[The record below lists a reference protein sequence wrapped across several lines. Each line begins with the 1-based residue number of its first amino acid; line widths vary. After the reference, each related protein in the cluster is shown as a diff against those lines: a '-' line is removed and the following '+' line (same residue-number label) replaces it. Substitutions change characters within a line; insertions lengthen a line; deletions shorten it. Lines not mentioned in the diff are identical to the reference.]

1 MQLSRAAAA
10 SVVNWTPVFRKILIA
25 NRGEIA
31 VRIIRTCRAMGIP
44 TVAVYSEADRP
55 ASHVRLADEAI
66 AIGPAAAAESYLSIE
81 RVLGAA
87 RSTGADAI
95 HPGYG
100 FLSENPA
107 FAKAC
112 QDAAIVF
119 IGPPSS
125 AMELMGS
132 KTAARELM
140 QQSGVPVVPG
150 SSNVRSP
157 EEALA
162 VAGQM
167 GYPVMI
173 KASAGGGGKGMRL
186 VAAAD
191 ELPAAWER
199 AGSEALSAFG
209 DATVYI
215 EKAIPRPR
223 HVEVQVLADAHGHIV
238 HLGERECSL
247 QRRHQKVFEESP
259 APLFAERP
267 EIRDA
272 LCDAAIQA
280 ARAAGYVN
288 AGTVEFLADQEG
300 NFYFLEMN
308 TRLQVEHPVT
318 ELVTGID
325 LVAEQIRV
333 AAGQPLR
340 FTQADVRFSG
350 AAVEC
355 RVYAEDPANNFFPSP
370 GKITTL
376 REPAG
381 PGIRIDSA
389 AYPGWEVPLHY
400 DPLIAK
406 LCAWGSTRDEALNRL
421 RAALTE
427 YRVTGIQTTLG
438 FFRDVIDDPAF
449 RAGDLETGFIGRFLA
464 QERSDRAPAQ
474 EDAVAAL
481 FALSEESSA
490 PDAAPTQPGNS
501 AWRAAA
507 RAKMV
512 RPR

>member
-1 MQLSRAAAA
+1 M
-10 SVVNWTPVFRKILIA
+10 FRKILIA

-31 VRIIRTCRAMGIP
+31 VRIIRTCRAMSVP
-44 TVAVYSEADRP
+44 TVAVYSQADRP
-55 ASHVRLADEAI
+55 ALHVRLADEAL

-81 RVLGAA
+81 RILGAA
-87 RSTGADAI
+87 SKTGADAI

-112 QDAAIVF
+112 QDAGIAF

-140 QQSGVPVVPG
+140 QRSGVPVVPG
-150 SSNVRSP
+150 SSNVRTP
-157 EEALA
+157 QEALS
-162 VAGQM
+162 VALEI

-186 VAAAD
+186 VGSAE
-191 ELPAAWER
+191 ELPDAWER

-209 DATVYI
+209 DASVYI

-259 APLFAERP
+259 APLFAGRP
-267 EIRDA
+267 QIREA
-272 LCDAAIQA
+272 LCAAAIQA

-288 AGTVEFLADQEG
+288 AGTVEFLADREG

-340 FTQADVRFSG
+340 FAQSDIRFSG

-381 PGIRIDSA
+381 PGVRIDSA

-406 LCAWGSTRDEALNRL
+406 LCAWGPTRDDALNRL
-421 RAALTE
+421 RAALAE
-427 YRVTGIQTTLG
+427 YRITGIRTTLG
-438 FFRDVIDDPAF
+438 FFRDVIDDPVF
-449 RAGDLETGFIGRFLA
+449 RAGDLDTGFIASFCARGG
-464 QERSDRAPAQ
+464 
-474 EDAVAAL
+474 
-481 FALSEESSA
+481 SSA
-490 PDAAPTQPGNS
+490 AAS
-501 AWRAAA
+501 LAASSP
-507 RAKMV
+507 R
-512 RPR
+512 RPPAFTTR

>member
-1 MQLSRAAAA
+1 
-10 SVVNWTPVFRKILIA
+10 
-25 NRGEIA
+25 
-31 VRIIRTCRAMGIP
+31 
-44 TVAVYSEADRP
+44 
-55 ASHVRLADEAI
+55 
-66 AIGPAAAAESYLSIE
+66 
-81 RVLGAA
+81 
-87 RSTGADAI
+87 
-95 HPGYG
+95 
-100 FLSENPA
+100 
-107 FAKAC
+107 
-112 QDAAIVF
+112 
-119 IGPPSS
+119 
-125 AMELMGS
+125 
-132 KTAARELM
+132 
-140 QQSGVPVVPG
+140 
-150 SSNVRSP
+150 
-157 EEALA
+157 
-162 VAGQM
+162 M

-186 VAAAD
+186 VASAE
-191 ELPAAWER
+191 ELPGAWER
-199 AGSEALSAFG
+199 AGSEALAAFG

-223 HVEVQVLADAHGHIV
+223 HVEVQVLADAHGNIV

-247 QRRHQKVFEESP
+247 QRRHQKVVEESP
-259 APLFAERP
+259 SPLFAARP

-272 LCDAAIQA
+272 LCAAAIQA

-288 AGTVEFLADQEG
+288 AGTVEFLADQQG

-325 LVAEQIRV
+325 LVAEQIRI

-340 FTQADVRFSG
+340 FVQTDIRFSG

-370 GKITTL
+370 GTISTL

-389 AYPGWEVPLHY
+389 AYAGWEVPLHY

-406 LCAWGSTRDEALNRL
+406 LCAWGATRDDSLNRL

-427 YRVTGIQTTLG
+427 YRITGIHTTLG
-438 FFRDVIDDPAF
+438 FFREVIDDPTF
-449 RAGDLETGFIGRFLA
+449 RAGDLDTGFIGRFLA
-464 QERSDRAPAQ
+464 GERSPSGASAHDA
-474 EDAVAAL
+474 AVAAL
-481 FALSEESSA
+481 FALSEESST
-490 PDAAPTQPGNS
+490 PPAAETPPGNS
-501 AWRAAA
+501 AWRTAA

>member
-1 MQLSRAAAA
+1 M
-10 SVVNWTPVFRKILIA
+10 FRKILIA

-31 VRIIRTCRAMGIP
+31 VRIIRTCRALGIP
-44 TVAVYSEADRP
+44 AVAVFSEADRQ
-55 ASHVRLADEAI
+55 ALHVRLADEAI
-66 AIGPAAAAESYLSIE
+66 AVGPAAAAESYLSIE

-87 RSTGADAI
+87 RATGADAI

-112 QDAAIVF
+112 QDAGIAF
-119 IGPPSS
+119 IGPPPS
-125 AMELMGS
+125 AMERMGS

-140 QQSGVPVVPG
+140 QQAGVPVVPG
-150 SSNVRSP
+150 SSKVGSP
-157 EEALA
+157 AEAQALA
-162 VAGQM
+162 AEM
-167 GYPVMI
+167 GYPLMI

-186 VAAAD
+186 VASAE
-191 ELPAAWER
+191 ELPTAWER

-223 HVEVQVLADAHGHIV
+223 HVEVQVLADAHGNIV

-247 QRRHQKVFEESP
+247 QRRHQKVIEESP
-259 APLFAERP
+259 SPLFADRP
-267 EIRDA
+267 EIRAA
-272 LCDAAIQA
+272 LCEAAIQA

-300 NFYFLEMN
+300 TFYFLEMN

-325 LVAEQIRV
+325 LVAEQIRI

-340 FTQADVRFSG
+340 FAQSDLRFSG
-350 AAVEC
+350 SAVEC

-389 AYPGWEVPLHY
+389 AYPGWEVPVHY

-406 LCAWGSTRDEALNRL
+406 LCAWGPTRDDALNRL
-421 RAALTE
+421 RAALSE
-427 YRVTGIQTTLG
+427 YRITGIQTTLG
-438 FFRDVIDDPAF
+438 FFRDVIDEPAF
-449 RAGDLETGFIGRFLA
+449 RAGDLDTGFIARFL
-464 QERSDRAPAQ
+464 DRQGSAAAGPDHDA
-474 EDAVAAL
+474 AVAAL
-481 FALSEESSA
+481 FALAEDSSA
-490 PDAAPTQPGNS
+490 LPAVAPPQGRDS
-501 AWRAAA
+501 GWRSAA

>member
-1 MQLSRAAAA
+1 
-10 SVVNWTPVFRKILIA
+10 VFRKILIA

-44 TVAVYSEADRP
+44 TVAVFSEADRT
-55 ASHVRLADEAI
+55 ALHVRLADEAI
-66 AIGPAAAAESYLSIE
+66 AIGPPAAAESYLSVD

-100 FLSENPA
+100 FLSENPG

-112 QDAAIVF
+112 HNAGIVF
-119 IGPPSS
+119 IGPPSA

-140 QQSGVPVVPG
+140 QQAGVPVVPG
-150 SSNVRSP
+150 SSSIRTP
-157 EEALA
+157 EDAL
-162 VAGQM
+162 VLAGQM

-186 VAAAD
+186 VVSAD

-199 AGSEALSAFG
+199 AGSEALFAFG

-223 HVEVQVLADAHGHIV
+223 HVEVQVLADAHGNIV

-247 QRRHQKVFEESP
+247 QRRHQKVVEESP
-259 APLFAERP
+259 SPLFADRP

-300 NFYFLEMN
+300 NFFFLEMN

-325 LVAEQIRV
+325 LVAEQIRI
-333 AAGQPLR
+333 AAGEPLSFAQSDIR
-340 FTQADVRFSG
+340 FFGS
-350 AAVEC
+350 AVEC

-389 AYPGWEVPLHY
+389 AYPGWEVPLDY

-406 LCAWGSTRDEALNRL
+406 LCAWGPTRDDALNRL
-421 RAALTE
+421 RAALAE

-449 RAGDLETGFIGRFLA
+449 RAADLDTGFIGRFLA
-464 QERSDRAPAQ
+464 RRDADPAPAH
-474 EDAVAAL
+474 ETAVAAL
-481 FALSEESSA
+481 FALSAESSA
-490 PDAAPTQPGNS
+490 SPAATEPERPSS
-501 AWRAAA
+501 AWRSAA

>member
-1 MQLSRAAAA
+1 MQLSRAFGA

-31 VRIIRTCRAMGIP
+31 VRIIRTCRAMGIR

-55 ASHVRLADEAI
+55 ALHVRLADEAI
-66 AIGPAAAAESYLSIE
+66 AIGPAAAVESYLSID

-87 RSTGADAI
+87 RKTGADAI

-100 FLSENPA
+100 FLSENAA

-112 QDAAIVF
+112 HDAGVAF

-140 QQSGVPVVPG
+140 QQAGVPVVPG
-150 SSNVRSP
+150 SSKVGSP
-157 EEALA
+157 KDALA
-162 VAGQM
+162 VTERM

-186 VAAAD
+186 VASAD
-191 ELPAAWER
+191 ELPAAWDR

-223 HVEVQVLADAHGHIV
+223 HVEVQVLADAHGNIV

-247 QRRHQKVFEESP
+247 QRRHQKVVEESP
-259 APLFAERP
+259 SPLFAERP
-267 EIRDA
+267 EAREA

-325 LVAEQIRV
+325 LVAEQIHV
-333 AAGQPLR
+333 ASGQPLR
-340 FTQADVRFSG
+340 FAQPDIRFSG
-350 AAVEC
+350 SAVEC

-406 LCAWGSTRDEALNRL
+406 LCAWGPTRDDALNRL
-421 RAALTE
+421 RAALAE
-427 YRVTGIQTTLG
+427 YQVTGIQTTLG
-438 FFRDVIDDPAF
+438 FFRDVIDDPTF
-449 RAGDLETGFIGRFLA
+449 RAGDLDTGFIARFLA
-464 QERSDRAPAQ
+464 REGSGAPGH
-474 EDAVAAL
+474 DAAIAAL
-481 FALSEESSA
+481 FALSEEASV
-490 PDAAPTQPGNS
+490 PTVAQAQPSKS

-507 RAKMV
+507 RDKAV

>member
-1 MQLSRAAAA
+1 M
-10 SVVNWTPVFRKILIA
+10 FRKILIA

-44 TVAVYSEADRP
+44 TVAVFSEADRT
-55 ASHVRLADEAI
+55 ALHVRLADEAV
-66 AIGPAAAAESYLSIE
+66 AIGPPAAAESYLSIE
-81 RVLGAA
+81 RVLDAA
-87 RSTGADAI
+87 RTTRADAI

-100 FLSENPA
+100 FLSENSA

-112 QDAAIVF
+112 QEAGIAF

-132 KTAARELM
+132 KTAARDVM
-140 QQSGVPVVPG
+140 QQAGVPVVPG
-150 SSNVRSP
+150 SSNIRTP
-157 EEALA
+157 EDAL
-162 VAGQM
+162 VFAGQL
-167 GYPVMI
+167 GYPLMI

-186 VAAAD
+186 VASAD
-191 ELPAAWER
+191 ELPTAWER

-223 HVEVQVLADAHGHIV
+223 HVEVQVLADAHGNIV

-247 QRRHQKVFEESP
+247 QRRHQKVVEESP
-259 APLFAERP
+259 SPLFAERP
-267 EIRDA
+267 EIREA

-280 ARAAGYVN
+280 ARAAGYIN

-300 NFYFLEMN
+300 NFFFLEMN

-325 LVAEQIRV
+325 LVSEQIHV
-333 AAGQPLR
+333 AAGEPLR
-340 FTQADVRFSG
+340 FAQSDIRFFGS
-350 AAVEC
+350 AVEC
-355 RVYAEDPANNFFPSP
+355 RVYAEDPANNFLPSP
-370 GKITTL
+370 GRITTL

-406 LCAWGSTRDEALNRL
+406 LCAWGPTRNDALNRL
-421 RAALTE
+421 RAALAE
-427 YRVTGIQTTLG
+427 YQVTGIQTTLG
-438 FFRDVIDDPAF
+438 FFRDIIDDPAF
-449 RAGDLETGFIGRFLA
+449 RAGDLDTGFIGRFLGD
-464 QERSDRAPAQ
+464 ERSAV
-474 EDAVAAL
+474 DASANEAVVAAL
-481 FALSEESSA
+481 FALSEESSQA
-490 PDAAPTQPGNS
+490 PAAQPQRQDS
-501 AWRAAA
+501 AWRSAA

>member
-1 MQLSRAAAA
+1 
-10 SVVNWTPVFRKILIA
+10 VFRKILIA

-31 VRIIRTCRAMGIP
+31 VRIVRTCRAMGIP

-55 ASHVRLADEAI
+55 ALHVRLADEAI
-66 AIGPAAAAESYLSIE
+66 AIGPAAAAESYLSID
-81 RVLGAA
+81 RGLGAA
-87 RSTGADAI
+87 RATGADAI

-100 FLSENPA
+100 FLSENAA

-112 QDAAIVF
+112 QDAEITF

-125 AMELMGS
+125 AIERMGS
-132 KTAARELM
+132 KTAARGLM
-140 QQSGVPVVPG
+140 QQAGVPVVPG
-150 SSNVRSP
+150 SSIVRSV
-157 EEALA
+157 EDAL
-162 VAGQM
+162 VLAGQM

-186 VAAAD
+186 VASAA

-209 DATVYI
+209 DAAVYI

-223 HVEVQVLADAHGHIV
+223 HVEVQILADGHGNIV

-247 QRRHQKVFEESP
+247 QRRHQKVVEESP
-259 APLFAERP
+259 SPLFAHRP
-267 EIRDA
+267 AIRAA
-272 LCDAAIQA
+272 LCAAAIQA

-333 AAGQPLR
+333 AAGHPLR
-340 FTQADVRFSG
+340 FDQAGIRFSG
-350 AAVEC
+350 AAVEG
-355 RVYAEDPANNFFPSP
+355 RVYAEDPANGFCPSP
-370 GKITTL
+370 GKITAL

-406 LCAWGSTRDEALNRL
+406 LCAWGPTRDDALDRL
-421 RAALTE
+421 RAALAE
-427 YRVTGIQTTLG
+427 YQVSGIQTTLG
-438 FFRDVIDDPAF
+438 FFRDVIDDPGF
-449 RAGDLETGFIGRFLA
+449 RAGDLDTGFIGRFLDR
-464 QERSDRAPAQ
+464 ERSAGGAPTHEA
-474 EDAVAAL
+474 AVAAL

-490 PDAAPTQPGNS
+490 PPAAAQPQRPNS

-507 RAKMV
+507 RAKMGW
-512 RPR
+512 PR

>member
-1 MQLSRAAAA
+1 
-10 SVVNWTPVFRKILIA
+10 VFRKILIA

-31 VRIIRTCRAMGIP
+31 VRIIRTCRALGIP
-44 TVAVYSEADRP
+44 TVAVFSEADRP
-55 ASHVRLADEAI
+55 ALHVRLADEAI
-66 AIGPAAAAESYLSIE
+66 AVGPSAAAESYLSIE
-81 RVLGAA
+81 RILAAA
-87 RSTGADAI
+87 RATGAEAI

-112 QDAAIVF
+112 QEAGITF
-119 IGPPSS
+119 IGPPHS

-132 KTAARELM
+132 KTSAREIM
-140 QQSGVPVVPG
+140 QRAGVPVVPG
-150 SSNVRSP
+150 SSRIGSP
-157 EEALA
+157 AEALA
-162 VAGQM
+162 LAAEM

-186 VAAAD
+186 VASAE
-191 ELPAAWER
+191 ELPASWER
-199 AGSEALSAFG
+199 AGSEALAAFG
-209 DATVYI
+209 DSTVYI

-223 HVEVQVLADAHGHIV
+223 HVEVQVLADAHGNVV

-247 QRRHQKVFEESP
+247 QRRHQKVVEESP
-259 APLFAERP
+259 SPLFARRP
-267 EIRDA
+267 ELRAA
-272 LCDAAIQA
+272 LCDAAVQA

-340 FTQADVRFSG
+340 FAQSDIRFSG

-381 PGIRIDSA
+381 PGVRIDSA

-406 LCAWGSTRDEALNRL
+406 LCAWGPTRDDALNRL
-421 RAALTE
+421 RAALAE
-427 YRVTGIQTTLG
+427 YRITGIRTTLG
-438 FFRDVIDDPAF
+438 FFRDVIDDPVF
-449 RAGDLETGFIGRFLA
+449 RAGDLDTGFIASFFARGGSSA
-464 QERSDRAPAQ
+464 AASHH
-474 EDAVAAL
+474 DAAVTGL
-481 FALSEESSA
+481 FALSEESSKA
-490 PDAAPTQPGNS
+490 PVETPRNNS
-501 AWRAAA
+501 AWRSAA
-507 RAKMV
+507 RSKMV

>member
-1 MQLSRAAAA
+1 
-10 SVVNWTPVFRKILIA
+10 VFRKILIA

-44 TVAVYSEADRP
+44 TVAVFSEADRP
-55 ASHVRLADEAI
+55 ALHVRLADEAV
-66 AIGPAAAAESYLSIE
+66 AIGPAAAADSYLSIE
-81 RVLGAA
+81 RVIGAA
-87 RSTGADAI
+87 RDTGADAI

-112 QDAAIVF
+112 QAAGITF
-119 IGPPSS
+119 IGPTSR

-140 QQSGVPVVPG
+140 RQSGVPVVPG
-150 SSNVRSP
+150 SSDVRSP
-157 EEALA
+157 EEAL
-162 VAGQM
+162 VFAGQV

-186 VAAAD
+186 VATAE

-199 AGSEALSAFG
+199 AGSEALAAFG

-223 HVEVQVLADAHGHIV
+223 HVEVQVLADAHGNIV

-247 QRRHQKVFEESP
+247 QRRHQKVVEESP
-259 APLFAERP
+259 SPLFVTRP
-267 EIRDA
+267 EVRDA

-300 NFYFLEMN
+300 KYYFLEMN

-325 LVAEQIRV
+325 LVAEQIRI

-340 FTQADVRFSG
+340 FGQSDIRFCGS
-350 AAVEC
+350 AVEC
-355 RVYAEDPANNFFPSP
+355 RVYAEDPASQFFPSP
-370 GKITTL
+370 GKISTL

-406 LCAWGSTRDEALNRL
+406 LCAWGPTRDDALNRL
-421 RAALTE
+421 RAALAE

-438 FFRDVIDDPAF
+438 FFREVIEDPAF
-449 RAGDLETGFIGRFLA
+449 RKGDLDTGFIARFQA
-464 QERSDRAPAQ
+464 REGSERAEPA
-474 EDAVAAL
+474 DAEAAL
-481 FALSEESSA
+481 FALHEESSDP
-490 PDAAPTQPGNS
+490 PDLGAQPSGS

-512 RPR
+512 RTR

>member
-1 MQLSRAAAA
+1 M
-10 SVVNWTPVFRKILIA
+10 FRKILIA

-55 ASHVRLADEAI
+55 GLHVRLADEAI
-66 AIGPAAAAESYLSIE
+66 AIGPASAAESYLSIE

-87 RSTGADAI
+87 RAVGADAI

-100 FLSENPA
+100 FLSENPK

-112 QDAAIVF
+112 QDAGVTF

-132 KTAARELM
+132 KTAARDVM
-140 QQSGVPVVPG
+140 QQAGVPVVPG
-150 SSNVRSP
+150 SSNIGSP

-186 VAAAD
+186 VASAE

-199 AGSEALSAFG
+199 AGSEALAAFG

-223 HVEVQVLADAHGHIV
+223 HIEVQVLADAHGNVV

-247 QRRHQKVFEESP
+247 QRRHQKVVEESP
-259 APLFAERP
+259 SPLFAERP
-267 EIRDA
+267 EIREA
-272 LCDAAIQA
+272 LCNAAIQA

-300 NFYFLEMN
+300 TFYFLEMN

-340 FTQADVRFSG
+340 FAQSDIRFSG

-406 LCAWGSTRDEALNRL
+406 LCAWGPSRDDALNRL
-421 RAALTE
+421 RAALAE
-427 YRVTGIQTTLG
+427 YQVTGIQTTLG

-449 RAGDLETGFIGRFLA
+449 RAGDLDTGFIARFLV
-464 QERSDRAPAQ
+464 RKGSDAGAPAH
-474 EDAVAAL
+474 DAAVAAL
-481 FALSEESSA
+481 FALNEEST
-490 PDAAPTQPGNS
+490 AAPAAQAQPSKS

>member
-1 MQLSRAAAA
+1 M
-10 SVVNWTPVFRKILIA
+10 FRKILIA

-31 VRIIRTCRAMGIP
+31 VRIIRTCRALGIP
-44 TVAVYSEADRP
+44 TVAVFSEADRT
-55 ASHVRLADEAI
+55 ALHVRLADEAI
-66 AIGPAAAAESYLSIE
+66 AIGPASAAQSYLSVE
-81 RVLGAA
+81 RVMDAA
-87 RSTGADAI
+87 RATSADAI

-107 FAKAC
+107 LPKAC
-112 QDAAIVF
+112 RNAGVTF
-119 IGPPSS
+119 IGPPAS
-125 AMELMGS
+125 AMEMMGS

-140 QQSGVPVVPG
+140 QQAGVPVLPG
-150 SSNVRSP
+150 SGSILAP
-157 EEALA
+157 AEAL
-162 VAGQM
+162 VFAGQT

-186 VAAAD
+186 VASAD

-199 AGSEALSAFG
+199 AGSEARSAFG
-209 DATVYI
+209 DATLYI

-223 HVEVQVLADAHGHIV
+223 HVEVQVLADAQGNIV

-247 QRRHQKVFEESP
+247 QRRHQKVIEESP
-259 APLFAERP
+259 SPLFADRP
-267 EIRDA
+267 QLRAA
-272 LCDAAIQA
+272 LSDAAIQA

-300 NFYFLEMN
+300 NFFFLEMN

-325 LVAEQIRV
+325 LVAEQIRI

-340 FTQADVRFSG
+340 FAQSEIRFCG
-350 AAVEC
+350 TAVEC

-376 REPAG
+376 REPGG

-389 AYPGWEVPLHY
+389 AYPGWEVPMHY

-406 LCAWGSTRDEALNRL
+406 LCAWGQTRDEALNRL
-421 RAALTE
+421 RAALAE

-438 FFRDVIDDPAF
+438 FFRDVIDDAAF
-449 RAGDLETGFIGRFLA
+449 RAADLDTGFIGRFLA
-464 QERSDRAPAQ
+464 RRKADPAPAH
-474 EDAVAAL
+474 EAAVATL
-481 FALSEESSA
+481 FALSAESVS
-490 PDAAPTQPGNS
+490 PAAPKPERPAS
-501 AWRAAA
+501 AWRSAA